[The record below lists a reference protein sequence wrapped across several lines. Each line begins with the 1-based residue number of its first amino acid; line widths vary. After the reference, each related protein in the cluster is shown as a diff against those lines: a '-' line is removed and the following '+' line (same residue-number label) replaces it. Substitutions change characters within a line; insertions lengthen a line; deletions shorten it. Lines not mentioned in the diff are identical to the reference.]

1 MGDAAIDDGDCNWY
15 ATDVGPCP
23 KVFIFIFLSLR
34 LLYPLIARADLL
46 LYRYRS
52 PPPLA
57 TTHHP
62 ILYDIVMGRCSL
74 RSANLCWDVLKFLIG
89 AAIDRMMVGTL
100 VGSDFPIS
108 PFAKQTRWN
117 SILWI
122 VLRLVCGFL
131 LLPLCWRLL
140 PLRQTDGLA
149 WDGFYGASKR
159 IGPLGIPSQLSF
171 RMARS
176 VSLTWKYFSLL
187 GLNW

>member
-100 VGSDFPIS
+100 VGSDFPIFPPS
-108 PFAKQTRWN
+108 PSR
-117 SILWI
+117 
-122 VLRLVCGFL
+122 
-131 LLPLCWRLL
+131 P
-140 PLRQTDGLA
+140 DGTQFYGLSYA
-149 WDGFYGASKR
+149 WYVVFCCYRCADGFCLWGR
-159 IGPLGIPSQLSF
+159 
-171 RMARS
+171 RMGWHGMGFMGHPNELAHWEFLRNCHFEWPE
-176 VSLTWKYFSLL
+176 VYR
-187 GLNW
+187 